1 MSFRN
6 RDGESRVESRE
17 SRDVDC
23 GLGIGDCGLK
33 SEVRNLKSEIR
44 RAPRSRLRAPRGAR
58 RGVLLLVVLSLL
70 VLFMLIGTAFMMS
83 SNQYRTA
90 SQASAKLNRVGSPP
104 TKLLDRAL
112 MQVLRDT
119 GNPNSAIRYHSLLRD
134 LDGSEGFQA
143 VIYSPTTVNLG
154 NTAGQATRFAG
165 ATRCRPE
172 QR

>member
-1 MSFRN
+1 M
-6 RDGESRVESRE
+6 
-17 SRDVDC
+17 
-23 GLGIGDCGLK
+23 
-33 SEVRNLKSEIR
+33 
-44 RAPRSRLRAPRGAR
+44 
-58 RGVLLLVVLSLL
+58 LLLVVLSLL

-134 LDGSEGFQA
+134 LDGSEGFEA
-143 VIYSPTTVNLG
+143 VVYSPIDTHGSLLVKHLRPHN
-154 NTAGQATRFAG
+154 RKC
-165 ATRCRPE
+165 RVMPCRP
-172 QR
+172 R